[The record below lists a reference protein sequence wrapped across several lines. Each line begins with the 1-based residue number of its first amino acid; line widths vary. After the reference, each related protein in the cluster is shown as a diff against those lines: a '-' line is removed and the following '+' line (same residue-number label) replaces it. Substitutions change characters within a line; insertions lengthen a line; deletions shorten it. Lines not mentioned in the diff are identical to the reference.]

1 MLRGEVGSMSSVSMS
16 SVGSYVLSIN
26 ERAGGEEIDVKTASA
41 RVLKLLGSQPVTS
54 YGALLSATGFSESL
68 LREALNRLRR
78 DELVTG
84 TDDRL
89 ALTGLGYKAHL
100 IVAT

>member
-1 MLRGEVGSMSSVSMS
+1 MS

-26 ERAGGEEIDVKTASA
+26 ERTGGEEIDIKTACA
-41 RVLKLLGSQPVTS
+41 RVLKLLGSKSVSS

-68 LREALNRLRR
+68 LREALTRLRR

-84 TDDRL
+84 TDDML
-89 ALTGLGYKAHL
+89 ALTDLGYKAHL